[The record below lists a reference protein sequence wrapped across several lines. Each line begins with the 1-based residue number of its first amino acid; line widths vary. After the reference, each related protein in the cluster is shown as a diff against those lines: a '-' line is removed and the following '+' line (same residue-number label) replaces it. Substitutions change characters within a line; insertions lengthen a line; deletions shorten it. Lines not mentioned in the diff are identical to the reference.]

1 MSCSRVSSWTQDF
14 WFSPQLSFLWAAR
27 LPCCKGVVFPE
38 LGTWVSGV
46 CNEASHWN
54 GNCKRA
60 AAGWTMLVHP
70 SHEALTVADWPL
82 PRAGGQPST
91 ISGGAKKHWVIPTV
105 RKPRMG
111 TVDTA
116 GEPHLIK
123 FPLFLSSLPIN
134 VTGLTCPP
142 TRQQAVWGPCFA
154 RPTLLQPLGEDKVST
169 PPRILSGAR
178 QTVDRQKES

>member
-14 WFSPQLSFLWAAR
+14 WCSLQLSFLWAAR
-27 LPCCKGVVFPE
+27 LPCCKGMVFPE

-46 CNEASHWN
+46 WNEASHWN
-54 GNCKRA
+54 GNCNRA

-82 PRAGGQPST
+82 PWAGGQPST

-105 RKPRMG
+105 RKPRIG
-111 TVDTA
+111 TVDAA

-123 FPLFLSSLPIN
+123 FPLFLSFLPVN
-134 VTGLTCPP
+134 ATGPDLP
-142 TRQQAVWGPCFA
+142 TYKTTGCLRALVH
-154 RPTLLQPLGEDKVST
+154 RTTLLQPLGENKVST